1 MTPVIGIQGG
11 HVVLRLGER
20 VIASAQPCDAGAI
33 VRLAR
38 LAVETERECCA
49 GSIEQVALASVTG
62 TTETSLMVGAAL
74 KMAAAVVRERGP

>member
-38 LAVETERECCA
+38 QAIETERECCA
-49 GSIEQVALASVTG
+49 GSIEQVALACVTG
-62 TTETSLMVGAAL
+62 KTDTAAMVTAAL
-74 KMAAAVVRERGP
+74 QQAANIVRERGP